1 MEVEIT
7 PLPVDHLAR
16 TDLNG
21 VQPAPTVVQMLAVAM
36 ANCRPPLQRY
46 MLFSVLPLIASL
58 SSMSVA
64 VTTMLALPREAPL
77 SIKIATPVVVW
88 APIALSS
95 LWFQWYFN
103 GRRAD
108 GLPDAPVRL
117 SAEQAGQVPGLL
129 AVALLASLA
138 NIFDAV
144 MYAHAVRPQHDAA
157 FALLAIALAT
167 SKWLTWCL
175 TDLQAAWRKVP
186 GVDALCE
193 QSWAKPLYNNAY
205 RLNILLREVYPVVIG
220 LVYAQ
225 AFFKQMQTASS
236 FPLLNALL
244 ALLIYQGAALSARDF
259 DVRQNHDCSFGD
271 NAFAMEGAL
280 AGSSRR
286 SLRIFGRALNGQ
298 LLDDAMAQLGMPVNA
313 RTAVILGLNA
323 AGLVSVLQQI
333 MTTFLVSNNYE
344 AVAQAKEAFV
354 VGYYASPATTL
365 AIGARI
371 TPAVLPLEVGMA
383 SVQAYV
389 RAATI
394 KDQVA
399 KDQHQPRVVQV
410 VVAPLEVVQLV

>member
-1 MEVEIT
+1 MEIEMA
-7 PLPVDHLAR
+7 PPPVALLAH
-16 TDLNG
+16 TNSNV
-21 VQPAPTVVQMLAVAM
+21 VQSTPTVVQTLAIAM
-36 ANCRPPLQRY
+36 NDCRPPLQRY
-46 MLFSVLPLIASL
+46 TLYSALPLIATL
-58 SSMSVA
+58 SSMSSAVA
-64 VTTMLALPREAPL
+64 TMLVLPRESPL
-77 SIKIATPVVVW
+77 WAKIAVPLTVW
-88 APIALSS
+88 TPIALSS

-108 GLPDAPVRL
+108 GLPDARVQL
-117 SAEQAGQVPGLL
+117 SAEQAGQAPGLL
-129 AVALLASLA
+129 AVALLASLP
-138 NIFDAV
+138 NVFDAL
-144 MYAHAVRPQHDAA
+144 MYAHAVRPQHDTA
-157 FALLAIALAT
+157 FALLAIVLAMG
-167 SKWLTWCL
+167 KWLTWCL

-205 RLNILLREVYPVVIG
+205 RLNIFLREVYPVVIG
-220 LVYAQ
+220 LVYGQ
-225 AFFKQMQTASS
+225 AFFKQMQMASP

-244 ALLIYQGAALSARDF
+244 ALLIYQGAALSARNF

-286 SLRIFGRALNGQ
+286 SLRILGRALNGQ
-298 LLDDAMAQLGMPVNA
+298 WLDDAMSKLGMPVNA

-333 MTTFLVSNNYE
+333 MTTFLVSHNPE

-354 VGYYASPATTL
+354 VGYYVSPATTV
-365 AIGARI
+365 AIGARVS
-371 TPAVLPLEVGMA
+371 PAVLPLEVAMA

-410 VVAPLEVVQLV
+410 VVGH